1 MNIFKIN
8 PSFSERVWGGQKL
21 NSMGYNIPKD
31 KKIGEA
37 WVISAHENGMGFAAE
52 GIWKGKSVKE
62 IFESNRTL
70 FGNVQGSFPL
80 LVKILTPE
88 QNLSVQ
94 VHPNDELAKKHND
107 FGKPESWYVLD
118 CPDNA
123 KLIYG
128 HTAKTKK
135 ELAEMIEKD
144 QWKELLVEVP
154 VKKGDFLYVPPGK
167 IHAVTPNV
175 VVYELQRS
183 SDITY
188 RVYDYGRLE
197 NGKPRKL
204 HIEDTIVSTTVPDTN
219 IAIINNATKLIH
231 SNEYFSLYLYETSKE
246 TKPFKLIEK
255 TGWLQITVIEGTGKI
270 NGVDYILGDCS
281 IACDLNESSSLD
293 ITGNLKVLISWI
305 KL

>member
-21 NSMGYNIPKD
+21 KSMGYDIPSD

-37 WVISAHENGMGFAAE
+37 WIISAHENGMGFAAD
-52 GIWKGKSVKE
+52 GMWKGKSLKE
-62 IFESNRTL
+62 IFESNRNL
-70 FGNVQGSFPL
+70 FGNLQSNFPL

-94 VHPNDELAKKHND
+94 VHPDDELAKKHND
-107 FGKPESWYVLD
+107 LGKPESWYVLD
-118 CPDNA
+118 CPKDA

-128 HTAKTKK
+128 HNAKSRE
-135 ELAEMIEKD
+135 ELAEMIKD
-144 QWKELLVEVP
+144 DKWKELLVEVP
-154 VKKGDFLYVPPGK
+154 VNKGDFLYVPPGK

-197 NGKPRKL
+197 NGKPREL
-204 HIEDTIVSTTVPDTN
+204 HVADTIISTTVPDSK
-219 IAIINNATKLIH
+219 IAVIHNATKLIH
-231 SNEYFSLYLYETSKE
+231 SNEYFSLYLYDTAKE
-246 TKPFKLIEK
+246 NKPFKLIEK
-255 TGWLQITVIEGTGKI
+255 TGWLQITVIDGKGQI
-270 NGVDYILGDCS
+270 NGVDYGFGDCS
-281 IACDLNESSSLD
+281 IACDLDESSSLE